1 MNKIPVTVLTGF
13 LGAGKTSTI
22 QHLLKSSAGKRIAL
36 VINEFGDLGV
46 DGDLVRGC
54 GIEGCDDVVE
64 LANGCICCTVA
75 DDFIPT
81 MEALLDRAEAPDHI
95 VIETSGLALPKPLVK
110 AFNWPNIR
118 TRVTV
123 DGVVSLVDGRAV
135 VDGLFAAD
143 PAAVDQQRRADQN
156 LDHDS
161 ALSELF
167 HEQLLCADLV
177 VLNKTDLL
185 RADEVQKL
193 ETDLRA
199 RCRPSV
205 AFVRA
210 VQGAVDPVI
219 LLGLDAGA
227 EDDLEARPSHHDAPH
242 DHDHDDF
249 DSFVVELGESATP
262 DLLLDKLRA
271 VVAAHPIFRVKGF
284 AAITGKEMRLAIQG
298 VGGRFDSYYAQDWA
312 AAPRRTRLV
321 IIGAHDLD
329 RAAIRR
335 ALA

>member
-1 MNKIPVTVLTGF
+1 MNKVPVTVLTGF

-22 QHLLKSSAGKRIAL
+22 QHLLKSAAGKRIAL

-54 GIEGCDDVVE
+54 GCDDVVE
-64 LANGCICCTVA
+64 LANGCLCCTVA

-81 MEALLDRAEAPDHI
+81 MEALLDRPEAPDHI

-135 VDGLFAAD
+135 VDGLFASD
-143 PAAVDQQRRADQN
+143 PAAVDQQRRADQKR
-156 LDHDS
+156 DHES
-161 ALSELF
+161 ALCELF

-185 RADEVQKL
+185 QADEIQKL
-193 ETDLRA
+193 ETDLRTQ
-199 RCRPSV
+199 CRPSV
-205 AFVRA
+205 AVVRA

-219 LLGLDAGA
+219 LLGLGAGA
-227 EDDLEARPSHHDAPH
+227 EDDLDSRPSHHDTPH

-249 DSFVVELGESATP
+249 QSFVVELGESATP
-262 DLLLDKLRA
+262 DLLLDKLRV

-284 AAITGKEMRLAIQG
+284 AAITHKDMRLAIQG

-312 AAPRRTRLV
+312 DGLRRTRLV

>member
-143 PAAVDQQRRADQN
+143 PAAVDQQRRADQS

-167 HEQLLCADLV
+167 NEQLLCADLV

-199 RCRPSV
+199 PMPSV
-205 AFVRA
+205 GCLCPC
-210 VQGAVDPVI
+210 GA
-219 LLGLDAGA
+219 
-227 EDDLEARPSHHDAPH
+227 
-242 DHDHDDF
+242 
-249 DSFVVELGESATP
+249 
-262 DLLLDKLRA
+262 
-271 VVAAHPIFRVKGF
+271 
-284 AAITGKEMRLAIQG
+284 
-298 VGGRFDSYYAQDWA
+298 GG
-312 AAPRRTRLV
+312 
-321 IIGAHDLD
+321 G
-329 RAAIRR
+329 
-335 ALA
+335 

>member
-13 LGAGKTSTI
+13 LGAGKTSMI
-22 QHLLKSSAGKRIAL
+22 QHLLKSAAGKRIAL
-36 VINEFGDLGV
+36 VINEFGDLGI

-54 GIEGCDDVVE
+54 GCDDVVE

-81 MEALLDRAEAPDHI
+81 MEALLDRPDRPDHI

-135 VDGLFAAD
+135 VDGLFARD
-143 PAAVDQQRRADQN
+143 PAAVDRQRRADQN
-156 LDHDS
+156 LDHES
-161 ALSELF
+161 ALCELF
-167 HEQLLCADLV
+167 QEQLLCADVV
-177 VLNKTDLL
+177 VLNKMDLL
-185 RADEVQKL
+185 QADEIRKL
-193 ETDLRA
+193 EIDLRA
-199 RCRPSV
+199 QCGPAV

-210 VQGAVDPVI
+210 VHGAVDPVI
-219 LLGLDAGA
+219 LLGLGARA
-227 EDDLEARPSHHDAPH
+227 EDDLDSRPSRHDAPH
-242 DHDHDDF
+242 DHDHDNF
-249 DSFVVELGESATP
+249 QSFVVEQDESATP

-271 VVAAHPIFRVKGF
+271 VVAAHPVFRVKGF
-284 AAITGKEMRLAIQG
+284 AAIAGKDMRLVIQG
-298 VGGRFDSYYAQDWA
+298 VGGRFQSYYGQDWMDG
-312 AAPRRTRLV
+312 PRTTRLV

-329 RAAIRR
+329 RAAILR